1 MGHEPNCVRGAAV
14 KTSWWLTLAAFLA
27 LAFAPVSFSKEKTPA
42 QRRPPSKPPT
52 VQQAMKERKRQAKR
66 DRRNRQK
73 LEAFRSQPK
82 VRL

>member
-1 MGHEPNCVRGAAV
+1 M
-14 KTSWWLTLAAFLA
+14 KTTWCLTLAAFVA
-27 LAFAPVSFSKEKTPA
+27 LAFAPATFSKEKTPA

-52 VQQAMKERKRQAKR
+52 IQQAMKERKRQAKR